1 MPAYTGPIPPTPTA
15 TSTDAAWHNW
25 WTYQTIVQNLRYEDE
40 RAAAV
45 VKAEADRVARV
56 ARESVLD
63 QQHAEKMAKETACA
77 LAATKLAESQ
87 NAIAAAMSAPI
98 SVQPERLPTRAELVF
113 EMVKDQPQATV
124 LTPSMVIKGAA
135 DLVDAYIAKYP
146 DAVRPVAPLA

>member
-15 TSTDAAWHNW
+15 TSTDAAWLNW
-25 WTYQTIVQNLRYEDE
+25 WHYQTVLTNVRYEDE
-40 RAAAV
+40 RLAAV
-45 VKAEADRVARV
+45 VKADADRVTRI
-56 ARESVLD
+56 AREAVLD
-63 QQHAEKMAKETACA
+63 QQHAEKMAKEVACA
-77 LAATKLAESQ
+77 LATTKLAESQ
-87 NAIAAAMSAPI
+87 RAIADAMSAPI
-98 SVQPERLPTRAELVF
+98 PVQPERLPTRAELVF

>member
-1 MPAYTGPIPPTPTA
+1 MPSYTGPIPPTPTA
-15 TSTDAAWHNW
+15 NSTDAAWQNW

-56 ARESVLD
+56 AREAVLD

-77 LAATKLAESQ
+77 LATTKLAESQ
-87 NAIAAAMSAPI
+87 MAVVNAMSAPI
-98 SVQPERLPTRAELVF
+98 PVPPERLPTRAELVF
-113 EMVKDQPQATV
+113 EMVREQPQSTV

-135 DLVDAYIAKYP
+135 DLVDAYVAKYP
-146 DAVRPVAPLA
+146 DAVRPVASVA